1 MKILNKIIIT
11 LIGVYTVSFAFA
23 DGLANLEKTEAQSTF
38 RRQLLPNGQTIIVS
52 SQNLGNTVYTDI
64 HFRAGSTYEYDSLNG
79 LSLAI
84 CKIIDKQ
91 VIAYLRKANKTGI
104 AYSSNIIP
112 SQVSFNFRSDLSQVN
127 MVVDL
132 IKDKILFFH
141 ADSNNALESVNEMK
155 ADLDSISRDEGLL
168 FQKCIDKKLWG
179 RDYRKI
185 NIYGNEKSYLKIT
198 AEDLNNFHKKY
209 FLPSNSA
216 LIFVGNLKYDDVLT
230 KVTESTKD
238 FISTEFNP
246 EQIIRVLESRPIVN
260 VNQLLFTKNAGDNEA
275 ALTYQNP
282 GARVDRIHT
291 YCAFILTSL
300 LNDKNGKF
308 QRSAM
313 AQQGL
318 TEMKAIFECG
328 NFYSTFKLYTK
339 NTGNDF
345 MDQFNYLSGMIAAF
359 GKKDFLNEGELEIAK
374 KNIEI
379 ELRELKENNPQMY
392 FSQVAKYRFLNDEY
406 YFSALNDSIQNI
418 SIEEMNAYV
427 NNFFSNYAGV
437 RSLKTTVEAWKSSK
451 ENQKYLALDESVK
464 NVVFTYEQNIT
475 DLEGAENL
483 ANQELLLR
491 WLQIN
496 PDMHI
501 QINGC
506 ADEGEYDRANDKAIL
521 DFIDSIPTFRKV
533 KQDLVKKGYLK
544 LEMMRAMKLVK
555 YLYEHGIT
563 EDRLNGTSMIFT
575 SSDKDEAKA
584 NRKCTVT
591 LEKIKP
597 RLSLYEYHFG
607 KKKVD

>member
-1 MKILNKIIIT
+1 
-11 LIGVYTVSFAFA
+11 
-23 DGLANLEKTEAQSTF
+23 
-38 RRQLLPNGQTIIVS
+38 
-52 SQNLGNTVYTDI
+52 
-64 HFRAGSTYEYDSLNG
+64 
-79 LSLAI
+79 
-84 CKIIDKQ
+84 
-91 VIAYLRKANKTGI
+91 
-104 AYSSNIIP
+104 
-112 SQVSFNFRSDLSQVN
+112 

-141 ADSNNALESVNEMK
+141 ADSNNTLESVNEMK

-216 LIFVGNLKYDDVLT
+216 LVFVGNLKYDDVLT

-260 VNQLLFTKNAGDNEA
+260 VNQLLFTKNTGDNEA

-308 QRSAM
+308 QKSAM
-313 AQQGL
+313 SQQGL
-318 TEMKAIFECG
+318 TEMKSIFDCG

-345 MDQFNYLSGMIAAF
+345 MNQFNYLSGLIDALS
-359 GKKDFLNEGELEIAK
+359 KKDFINEGELEIAK

-379 ELRELKENNPQMY
+379 ELRDLKTNNPKVF
-392 FSQVAKYRFLNDEY
+392 FSQVAKYRFLNDEH
-406 YFSALNDSIQNI
+406 YFSALNDSIQAI
-418 SIEEMNAYV
+418 SIDEMNLYI

-437 RSLKTTVEAWKSSK
+437 RSLKTTEEAWKTSNES
-451 ENQKYLALDESVK
+451 QKYLALDESVNEVK
-464 NVVFTYEQNIT
+464 FTYEQNIT
-475 DLEGAENL
+475 DLEGTENL

-544 LEMMRAMKLVK
+544 LEMMRAMRLVK

-575 SSDKDEAKA
+575 SNDKEEAKA

-607 KKKVD
+607 KKKAE